1 MSHAID
7 ARERLA
13 SFFWG
18 AFLVCLGLAV
28 FMLPLAPLRKVCALV
43 LLVCIVCGIAVVIL
57 RRIAPLDVPSVMLL
71 AFVALLVIPNAA
83 NPDFWGF
90 HLAYFGQILVFG
102 CALFW
107 LLRLLPLG
115 DSALFWTF
123 LVPSTAHSVLLLGI
137 GLWRFYCTPHTQF
150 TYINSSGELVS
161 RFYFYDNPNLA
172 AIFATLS
179 LALLLPFC
187 AAQLPRVRALAIVGV
202 AAVGASLFLL
212 GSRAAIAIMVLCA
225 ILFLLWNRREKI
237 NKRFVLLALACL
249 AALAVGFFVFHI
261 EVFMLKILYG
271 NEPRPTLWLEGLRVY
286 FESGQILFGLGAG
299 AFMDIDFS
307 EILGGEEYRNM
318 WHAHNLF
325 IQILIEY
332 GLFALLSFCAF
343 LFTLLRGAPA
353 PRTARTQAFWLASL
367 SFLLFAL
374 VEFDFWERNA
384 LFALLLFG
392 ALRGRNGT

>member
-7 ARERLA
+7 TRERLA
-13 SFFWG
+13 SLLFC
-18 AFLVCLGLAV
+18 AFLTCLGLAV
-28 FMLPLAPLRKVCALV
+28 FMLPLAPLRKVCAVV
-43 LLVCIVCGIAVVIL
+43 LLVCVICGFAVVIL

-71 AFVALLVIPNAA
+71 AFVVLLVIPNAA

-115 DSALFWTF
+115 DCALFWAL
-123 LVPSTAHSVLLLGI
+123 LVPSSVHSVLLLGI

-179 LALLLPFC
+179 FALLLPFC
-187 AAQLPRVRALAIVGV
+187 VARLPRVRALAIVGV
-202 AAVGASLFLL
+202 AAVGASIFLL
-212 GSRAAIAIMVLCA
+212 ASRAAIAIMALCV

-237 NKRFVLLALACL
+237 NKKFVLLALACL
-249 AALAVGFFVFHI
+249 VALGAGFFVFHI

-271 NEPRPTLWLEGLRVY
+271 NEPRPTLWFEGLRAY
-286 FESGQILFGLGAG
+286 LESGRLLFGLGAG

-307 EILGGEEYRNM
+307 KLLGGEEYRNM

-325 IQILIEY
+325 VQILVEY

-343 LFTLLRGAPA
+343 LFALLRGAPA
-353 PRTARTQAFWLASL
+353 PHTARAQAFWLAVV
-367 SFLLFAL
+367 SFLCFAL
-374 VEFDFWERNA
+374 VEFNFWQRNA

-392 ALRGRNGT
+392 ALRGRNGA

>member
-7 ARERLA
+7 TRERLA
-13 SFFWG
+13 SLLFC
-18 AFLVCLGLAV
+18 AFLTCLGLAI
-28 FMLPLAPLRKVCALV
+28 FMLPLAPLRKVCAIV

-57 RRIAPLDVPSVMLL
+57 RHIAPFDVPSAMLL

-83 NPDFWGF
+83 SPDFWGF

-102 CALFW
+102 CVLFW
-107 LLRLLPLG
+107 LLRLLELS
-115 DSALFWTF
+115 DSALFWAF
-123 LVPSTAHSVLLLGI
+123 LVPSSAHSVLLLGI

-179 LALLLPFC
+179 FALLLPFC
-187 AAQLPRVRALAIVGV
+187 VAQIPRVRALAILGV
-202 AAVGASLFLL
+202 AAVGASIFLL
-212 GSRAAIAIMVLCA
+212 ASRAAIAIMVLCV
-225 ILFLLWNRREKI
+225 ILFLFWNRREKI
-237 NKRFVLLALACL
+237 NKKFVLLVLACL
-249 AALAVGFFVFHI
+249 VLLGAGFFVFHI

-271 NEPRPTLWLEGLRVY
+271 NEPRPTLWLEGLRTY
-286 FESGQILFGLGAG
+286 LDSGRLLFGLGAG

-307 EILGGEEYRNM
+307 ELLGGEEYRNM

-325 IQILIEY
+325 VQILVEY
-332 GLFALLSFCAF
+332 GAFALLSFCAF
-343 LFTLLRGAPA
+343 LFSLLRAAVAPH
-353 PRTARTQAFWLASL
+353 TARAQAFWLVIL

-374 VEFDFWERNA
+374 VEFNFWQRNA

-392 ALRGRNGT
+392 VLRRRDGT